1 MSTTTLGF
9 KKALL
14 RFALTALLLPGLF
27 ARATDRA
34 LVKRLDAVVDRA
46 LAGERIVGV
55 VIFVARDGEIVYHRA
70 AGFADREARKPMR
83 EDAVFRLSSLTKPF
97 VTTAAL
103 SLIEKHPLGLDDPV
117 TKWVP
122 EFRPKLPDGR
132 EPVITIRQ
140 LFTHT
145 AGLTYGFFE
154 PENGAY
160 HRAKVSDGMDQ
171 PGLDL
176 DENLRRLASVPLVFP
191 PGTAWGYSLATD
203 LLGKVIER
211 AVGAPLPEVVR
222 RTVTEPLQLLDTD
235 FVIRDR
241 ARLVT
246 PYADATP
253 RPARMSD
260 SQAVPFG
267 VGAIRYSPSRI
278 FDPKSYP
285 SGGAG
290 MVGTAGDFLTLLETL
305 RTGGGKIL
313 KPKTTRIMTSN
324 AIGDLPVPA
333 LGAGWG
339 FGLGM
344 SVLKDPLAARSP
356 QAASTWQ
363 WGGVY
368 GHHWF
373 VDPKNRLS
381 VVVLTNTAIAGMIG
395 AFPDACRSA
404 IYGR

>member
-1 MSTTTLGF
+1 
-9 KKALL
+9 
-14 RFALTALLLPGLF
+14 
-27 ARATDRA
+27 
-34 LVKRLDAVVDRA
+34 
-46 LAGERIVGV
+46 

-97 VTTAAL
+97 ATTAAL
-103 SLIEKHPLGLDDPV
+103 SLIEKHLLGLDDPV

-203 LLGKVIER
+203 LLGKVIGR

-246 PYADATP
+246 PYADATHRDP
-253 RPARMSD
+253 R
-260 SQAVPFG
+260 G
-267 VGAIRYSPSRI
+267 
-278 FDPKSYP
+278 
-285 SGGAG
+285 
-290 MVGTAGDFLTLLETL
+290 
-305 RTGGGKIL
+305 
-313 KPKTTRIMTSN
+313 
-324 AIGDLPVPA
+324 
-333 LGAGWG
+333 
-339 FGLGM
+339 
-344 SVLKDPLAARSP
+344 
-356 QAASTWQ
+356 
-363 WGGVY
+363 
-368 GHHWF
+368 
-373 VDPKNRLS
+373 
-381 VVVLTNTAIAGMIG
+381 
-395 AFPDACRSA
+395 
-404 IYGR
+404 